1 MRKSIKKSK
10 KMLVVIDL
18 QNWSQLQFYDH
29 YIIDKQVQINK
40 NNYENDVFHVKIGLS
55 A

>member
-1 MRKSIKKSK
+1 
-10 KMLVVIDL
+10 MLVVKTEVNYSFMTI
-18 QNWSQLQFYDH
+18 
-29 YIIDKQVQINK
+29 IIDKQVQINK